1 MKATILLEKQ
11 HRKVEALFKA
21 LETNRSKAQ
30 ETVEELATNLA
41 AHAAIEEEIFYPAV
55 KKADKEMVLESYEEH
70 QLMAFALRRMVGT
83 EPEDDSF
90 PAKVKALKDVVE
102 HHVREEESSVLPGM
116 RERLDEKRR
125 AELGRRFAASRAQHL
140 GDRPGHPSRS
150 ELLLQARNAGLAG
163 ARGMSK
169 EELARELLKTS

>member
-102 HHVREEESSVLPGM
+102 HHVREEERRLLPEAAQAFG
-116 RERLDEKRR
+116 DE
-125 AELGRRFAASRAQHL
+125 
-140 GDRPGHPSRS
+140 
-150 ELLLQARNAGLAG
+150 
-163 ARGMSK
+163 
-169 EELARELLKTS
+169 

>member
-1 MKATILLEKQ
+1 MAHSQQEHVQAEQLLA
-11 HRKVEALFKA
+11 RLA
-21 LETNRSKAQ
+21 
-30 ETVEELATNLA
+30 ELDPQSRQFDGVLA
-41 AHAAIEEEIFYPAV
+41 KLVDAV
-55 KKADKEMVLESYEEH
+55 
-70 QLMAFALRRMVGT
+70 T
-83 EPEDDSF
+83 
-90 PAKVKALKDVVE
+90 